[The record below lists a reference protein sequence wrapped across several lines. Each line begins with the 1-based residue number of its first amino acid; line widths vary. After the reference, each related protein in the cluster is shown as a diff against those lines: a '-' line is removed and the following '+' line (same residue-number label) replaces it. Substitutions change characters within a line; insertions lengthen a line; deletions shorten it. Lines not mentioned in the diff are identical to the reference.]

1 MPQTDVIH
9 WAVRRAL
16 EKQGWQVVTEHLYL
30 EEGGYY
36 IYIDLALE
44 QGSVAGQ
51 AGHEEIVVEV
61 KSFISPSFMS
71 DFQEALGQYLIYQD
85 QLDENGDN
93 RPLFLAISHNV
104 YHRHFTQPRI
114 QRIVRKYQIHLLVV
128 DTHAEEL
135 WQWIN

>member
-1 MPQTDVIH
+1 MPQNDIIH
-9 WAVRRAL
+9 LAVRRSL
-16 EKQGWQVVTEHLYL
+16 EKQGWRVVTEHLYL

-44 QGSVAGQ
+44 QGTVMGQ
-51 AGHEEIVVEV
+51 AGREEIVVEV

-71 DFQEALGQYLIYQD
+71 DFQEALGQYLVYQD
-85 QLDENGDN
+85 QLDERGDH
-93 RPLFLAISHNV
+93 RPLFMAISDNV

-114 QRIVRKYQIHLLVV
+114 QRMVRKYQMHLLVV
-128 DTHAEEL
+128 DIRTEEV